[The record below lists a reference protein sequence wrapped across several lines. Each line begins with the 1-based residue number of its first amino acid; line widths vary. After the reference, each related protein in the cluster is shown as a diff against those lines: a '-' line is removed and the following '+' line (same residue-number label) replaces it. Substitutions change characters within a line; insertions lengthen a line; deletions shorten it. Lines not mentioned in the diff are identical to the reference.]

1 MLIVTRVVFANA
13 TAAREATTKELV
25 GERLGDEDV
34 TVKEE
39 PGLGDT
45 AYWASSPT
53 AAEYIVVKGPAVGA
67 RVGRHAQGALG
78 VSGSAARGHGG
89 GHSEA
94 LTVSGERCS
103 RERQRRSGEQA
114 SVIVRQ
120 KVRGH
125 SPCPVP
131 GTRYTDEAGAQIG
144 RNNSLSWS

>member
-53 AAEYIVVKGPAVGA
+53 AAEYIVVKGPAVLGL
-67 RVGRHAQGALG
+67 ALG
-78 VSGSAARGHGG
+78 GMPKAPSAYQVQLRA
-89 GHSEA
+89 A
-94 LTVSGERCS
+94 TV
-103 RERQRRSGEQA
+103 A
-114 SVIVRQ
+114 ATA
-120 KVRGH
+120 K
-125 SPCPVP
+125 
-131 GTRYTDEAGAQIG
+131 
-144 RNNSLSWS
+144 L